1 MAHRYSRTDR
11 GKAKSDSFPLRK
23 PLVRVPDSDVSEL
36 IDHRD
41 VNKARLRILINGL
54 EPLVMKMGLQL
65 PSREIVEVEL
75 EYEKIEKHC
84 FYCKALTHEEGN
96 CPHRSSSRSQDDGKR
111 PLGITQQNTLERIGE
126 ARRRQ
131 DDRKTARQFNS
142 THYGDVRWTNTRN
155 NNWRADT
162 APSKE
167 TISRGGMDRSSGF
180 EENQRRF
187 DDRRLQRE
195 SSQRDPSATW
205 IPREGRT
212 LSTRVHNSQGRSQ
225 PMATPPRE
233 RHRSH
238 PREASSKSIHSPV
251 TRSLPG
257 VASGNMATRLSSPRG
272 SQVSSEERLSVKT
285 IDLPLHHDQADQ
297 NAEDSLQPLA
307 LYSITR
313 PSSSNVFES
322 GRLGPCERSPI
333 RTLSEDR
340 LHVSLRIGPL
350 NGDGTEE
357 SDDSAGLHLH
367 DVVSAKAAGK
377 RIAST
382 SLGMKRVAR
391 SPNQG
396 IPLKRRRT
404 TKVHSSP
411 RRKLMLDAI
420 TTGGRRGKKTIA
432 AKSTAAIIPAMDE
445 ALLKHFRK
453 SNLTNHFT
461 VPPVGLTGG
470 LSLSWRD
477 DIKVNILYSSP
488 NIIDTRIEAQGTFSF
503 IRELVKEQWQQD
515 PLESVFKK
523 LGNIRHNIIRWTRE
537 QNINSNLKIQ
547 STQQDLEQALSS
559 SIPDAA
565 LISALTAEL
574 ENAYKE
580 EESYW
585 RQRSR
590 ILWLQCGDRNT
601 SYFHAATRG
610 RRAINN
616 FSVMENLEGKA
627 FFKEEEIVH
636 CVSEYYSH
644 IFTEQMSDSSLV
656 VHEGISPLRRH
667 RPKSAK
673 WQRRLSPSQP
683 HSAPRLPMASLPD
696 PTQHSASVHLPAP

>member
-1 MAHRYSRTDR
+1 MPHRYSRTDR

-36 IDHRD
+36 IDRNKLTLIGRVTNPVIQKTRALVDFFLQHWHVLGRVTGRDLGPSLFQFSFESEHDLQTILSKAPFHFKRWMFILQRWEPVISDTFPAHIPFWITVHGIPLHYWKDETIEAIGKALGNIEDRD
-41 VNKARLRILINGL
+41 VNKARLRVLINGL
-54 EPLVMKMGLQL
+54 EPLFMKMDLQL

-75 EYEKIEKHC
+75 EYEKIENHC

-96 CPHRSSSRSQDDGKR
+96 CLHRSSSRSQDDGKR

-142 THYGDVRWTNTRN
+142 SHYGDVRWTNTRN

-167 TISRGGMDRSSGF
+167 TISLGGMDRSSGF

-195 SSQRDPSATW
+195 SSQRDLSATW
-205 IPREGRT
+205 VPREGRT

-233 RHRSH
+233 RHRSL
-238 PREASSKSIHSPV
+238 PREASSKSIHSPA

-272 SQVSSEERLSVKT
+272 SRVSSEERLSAKIRLSVQT
-285 IDLPLHHDQADQ
+285 RRTSNVEAIDLPLHHDQADQ

-313 PSSSNVFES
+313 PSSSNVFEY

-404 TKVHSSP
+404 TKIHSSP

-432 AKSTAAIIPAMDE
+432 AKSTAAIIPAMV
-445 ALLKHFRK
+445 RK
-453 SNLTNHFT
+453 EKDFH
-461 VPPVGLTGG
+461 
-470 LSLSWRD
+470 
-477 DIKVNILYSSP
+477 
-488 NIIDTRIEAQGTFSF
+488 
-503 IRELVKEQWQQD
+503 
-515 PLESVFKK
+515 PLQK
-523 LGNIRHNIIRWTRE
+523 
-537 QNINSNLKIQ
+537 
-547 STQQDLEQALSS
+547 
-559 SIPDAA
+559 
-565 LISALTAEL
+565 
-574 ENAYKE
+574 
-580 EESYW
+580 
-585 RQRSR
+585 
-590 ILWLQCGDRNT
+590 
-601 SYFHAATRG
+601 
-610 RRAINN
+610 
-616 FSVMENLEGKA
+616 
-627 FFKEEEIVH
+627 
-636 CVSEYYSH
+636 
-644 IFTEQMSDSSLV
+644 
-656 VHEGISPLRRH
+656 PL
-667 RPKSAK
+667 P
-673 WQRRLSPSQP
+673 
-683 HSAPRLPMASLPD
+683 
-696 PTQHSASVHLPAP
+696 